1 MLPLNTD
8 VTIYTAYLV
17 FSFYV
22 CFFFLFCLF
31 IIFFFFFFSSR
42 RRHTRLTCD
51 WSSDVCSS
59 DLEVDV
65 VVRDFARHRAA
76 ALAPVGDQLADRA
89 RIHHRARDAVRADR
103 LALLEHGDRDLAER
117 GVRVFGVRSEER
129 RVGKECR
136 DRWSP

>member
-59 DLEVDV
+59 DLQVD
-65 VVRDFARHRAA
+65 
-76 ALAPVGDQLADRA
+76 
-89 RIHHRARDAVRADR
+89 
-103 LALLEHGDRDLAER
+103 GDRDPKSR
-117 GVRVFGVRSEER
+117 RSSDSTAT
-129 RVGKECR
+129 GWS
-136 DRWSP
+136 DRSQTQLPRSLEVSVTRTCSVMSWATSSCSARTSFKSRS